1 MTEPEPKRS
10 GCFRASVFLS
20 CSDPLSGLTHRKIYS
35 KERMFNH
42 LRVLSLVKDKRFLS
56 RSSAKRSS
64 MRQQET
70 EACMGVHRPRPTY
83 SPAEPC
89 SQISCMFIVSTSLP
103 ASVIKRS
110 VQRSLTDKGLRV
122 FARGA
127 TFLSILV
134 ELLKQKL
141 VTLLPQSRNRQR

>member
-1 MTEPEPKRS
+1 
-10 GCFRASVFLS
+10 
-20 CSDPLSGLTHRKIYS
+20 
-35 KERMFNH
+35 
-42 LRVLSLVKDKRFLS
+42 
-56 RSSAKRSS
+56 

-89 SQISCMFIVSTSLP
+89 SQISYMFTVSTSLP

-110 VQRSLTDKGLRV
+110 VQRSLTDKGLGV